1 MKKVAILVLVLALE
15 FAVSG
20 CGANTPSTVTTTKA
34 TGNWEAVLTGG
45 VGDASKLGFTT
56 SFNVTPNTAGT
67 AEPLDIT
74 GFGFFNNGA
83 CFATDESGVSTE
95 TENGT
100 ATIQTNTGTNQVTG
114 TLTFT
119 INSLIPA
126 GNSLTLTGN
135 LTGTSNGTT
144 TTLGTL
150 SNGVV
155 QGTWTLAGGAGDS
168 SCTGGGNFL
177 MCQGASTC
185 TPP

>member
-1 MKKVAILVLVLALE
+1 MKKVAILVLALE
-15 FAVSG
+15 LAVSG
-20 CGANTPSTVTTTKA
+20 CGHTSPSTITKTQA
-34 TGNWEAVLTGG
+34 TGKWEALLTGG
-45 VGDASKLGFTT
+45 LADASKLNFTAQFT
-56 SFNVTPNTAGT
+56 VTPNTAGT

-83 CFATDESGVSTE
+83 CFATDEAGVSTE
-95 TENGT
+95 TEAGT

-114 TLTFT
+114 QLTFT

-126 GNSLTLTGN
+126 GNTLTLTGN

-144 TTLGTL
+144 TTVGTL

-155 QGTWTLAGGAGDS
+155 QGTWTLAGGAGDP

-177 MCQGASTC
+177 MCQDASTC